1 MLIVRKAF
9 KYQKM
14 KRIILPI
21 IILLF
26 MVQMPQAQA
35 PREQKVRVLDFKQLE
50 PLLHLKN
57 DTVYLV
63 NFWATWCAPCVKE
76 LPSIMAVEQKY
87 AGKKFKVLL
96 VSLDMPTQVN
106 SRLMPFLRSNKIT
119 SEVVLLD
126 DPDQNSWIE
135 KIDKQWGGE
144 IPFTL
149 FYGRGFRESYTE
161 AFSYRTLDSIINIK
175 IQMP

>member
-1 MLIVRKAF
+1 
-9 KYQKM
+9 M
-14 KRIILPI
+14 KRFFSYIF
-21 IILLF
+21 ILLLS
-26 MVQMPQAQA
+26 VQLLPAQA
-35 PREQKVRVLDFKQLE
+35 PNGEKVRVLDFKALE
-50 PLLHLKN
+50 PLLHQKN

-76 LPSIMAVEQKY
+76 LPAIMAVEKKY

-106 SRLMPFLRSNKIT
+106 SRLMPFIRSHKIT

-135 KIDKQWGGE
+135 KTDKQWSGE

-149 FYGRGFRESYTE
+149 VYGPGFRESYTE
-161 AFSYRTLDSIINIK
+161 AFSYNTLDSIINRKIK
-175 IQMP
+175 MP